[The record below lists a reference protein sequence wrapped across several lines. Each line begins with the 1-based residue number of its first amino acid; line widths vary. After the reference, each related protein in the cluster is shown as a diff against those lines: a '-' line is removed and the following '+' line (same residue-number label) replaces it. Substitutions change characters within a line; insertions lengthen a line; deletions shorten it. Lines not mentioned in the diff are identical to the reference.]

1 MKRQK
6 KMMIPREGEYVYI
19 PSSSK
24 MMLFHDDNIF
34 VKKTK
39 ILDKPVYVMYLGQS
53 SQNCEFD
60 QVFLD
65 GQVWHTNKIN
75 IYPGKENE

>member
-1 MKRQK
+1 
-6 KMMIPREGEYVYI
+6 MMNPKEGEYVYI

-24 MMLFHDDNIF
+24 MMLIQEDSVY

-39 ILDKPVYVMYLGQS
+39 ILDKPVYVVYLGES
-53 SQNCEFD
+53 NADREYG

-65 GQVWHTNKIN
+65 GQVWHTSKIN
-75 IYPGKENE
+75 IYPGKGNE

>member
-1 MKRQK
+1 
-6 KMMIPREGEYVYI
+6 MMNPKEGEYVYI

-24 MMLFHDDNIF
+24 MMLIQEDSVY

-39 ILDKPVYVMYLGQS
+39 ILDKPVYVVYLGES
-53 SQNCEFD
+53 NADREYG

-65 GQVWHTNKIN
+65 GQVWHTSKIN